1 MPDMY
6 RIDTPEGREAY
17 EARFSDENRAAT
29 RGAARAVRPVIA
41 PDDRAETHAIL
52 G

>member
-1 MPDMY
+1 MY

-17 EARFSDENRAAT
+17 EASFLDENRAAT
-29 RGAARAVRPVIA
+29 RGAARPVRPMIA